1 MLISA
6 GARTLH
12 GVKYRI
18 ISANGPTSILTV
30 FSYMKCTFFSH
41 IKISDFQGFSCSSS
55 VTAGPI
61 FMPQVLLFS
70 SWLREG
76 EGAWWAVLSRGSFS
90 LLLLLLHVFVLKEL
104 SPCGHL
110 PGATSRFVKEK
121 KKDTLDFNSTNVV
134 GGKTVCLFSHHWI
147 EDGEVCVCCREMD

>member
-121 KKDTLDFNSTNVV
+121 KKGYVRLQQYKCCGRENSLLIFPSLNWGWV
-134 GGKTVCLFSHHWI
+134 G
-147 EDGEVCVCCREMD
+147 VCVL